1 MMNLMKKILCAVG
14 FVVMACSTAFGS
26 VAIDAANFPDTVF
39 RSYISANFDSNSDG
53 TLSDAEIAKA
63 RIVGIQGK
71 GAMNLAGIE
80 NLTAL
85 RLLAC
90 DFSLAGNEFNY
101 TNFKAAYGLTCEIDD
116 SYLLMIYSMKH
127 HHENDKLTTPMI
139 GDVKDTSTGD
149 YILRIPLYDNS
160 DILYEIAFRTRGTLN
175 TEVHVFP
182 Y

>member
-1 MMNLMKKILCAVG
+1 MNLMKKILCAVG
-14 FVVMACSTAFGS
+14 VVALACSTAFGS
-26 VAIDAANFPDTVF
+26 VAINATTFPDATF
-39 RSYISANFDSNSDG
+39 RSYVSTNFDKNADG
-53 TLSDAEIAKA
+53 TLCDAEVAKA
-63 RIVGIQGK
+63 RVVGIQGK

-85 RLLAC
+85 RHLAC

-101 TNFKAAYGLTCEIDD
+101 TNFKAAYGLTCYIDD
-116 SYLLMIYSMKH
+116 SYLLMIYSMEH

-160 DILYEIAFRTRGTLN
+160 DILYKIAFRARGTLN
-175 TEVHVFP
+175 TEVHVYP
-182 Y
+182 